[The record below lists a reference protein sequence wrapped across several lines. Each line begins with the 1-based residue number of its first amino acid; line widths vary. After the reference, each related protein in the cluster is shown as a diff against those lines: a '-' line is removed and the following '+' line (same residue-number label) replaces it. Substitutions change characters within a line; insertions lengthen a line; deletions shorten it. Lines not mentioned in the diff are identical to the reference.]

1 MLGVLVEKRGELGME
16 FMDLLREW
24 LELRE
29 LGMSD
34 EDNRS
39 IPQRGLDRERMAE
52 LEHEIN
58 KRARGEL

>member
-1 MLGVLVEKRGELGME
+1 ME

>member
-1 MLGVLVEKRGELGME
+1 ME
-16 FMDLLREW
+16 FMELLREW

-29 LGMSD
+29 RDMSED
-34 EDNRS
+34 ESR
-39 IPQRGLDRERMAE
+39 PFQQRRLDRERMAE